1 MCEGP
6 RSCSREVDS
15 VGTYM
20 EAVAVDAAPFGSDE
34 VNRWDQESQ
43 AALFYLDIV
52 DTSQAEEGKVL
63 HDGETEIHTSVR

>member
-1 MCEGP
+1 
-6 RSCSREVDS
+6 
-15 VGTYM
+15 M